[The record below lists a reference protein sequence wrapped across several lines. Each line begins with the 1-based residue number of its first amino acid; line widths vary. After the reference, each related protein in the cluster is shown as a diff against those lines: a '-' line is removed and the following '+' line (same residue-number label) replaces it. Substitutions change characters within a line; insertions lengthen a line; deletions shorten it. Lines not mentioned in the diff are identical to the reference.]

1 MKNVQNC
8 QNVKMSQ
15 SGSNI
20 LESKYRLPK
29 RGMAAGGGH
38 SDASSEG
45 SSASMRPHRL
55 NTLGESM
62 RSLGGGPGLCTLSA
76 VSGIKPGTLDRTEI
90 RLTRWNAFVA
100 KFGPPASCRCRFGSH
115 ILVHMAAP
123 LFCPNAWLRPSAL
136 GRRPAASGRVSVAH
150 VVVSPVRS
158 TQVLASGLTFC
169 FSIHSI
175 SMTLLTVSVLT
186 PYLPAVRVDLLC

>member
-100 KFGPPASCRCRFGSH
+100 KFGPQPLAVAVSEVIYLYIWQPHYFVPMRGSDRRHWDEDLQQAGASRWLTSWSLRC
-115 ILVHMAAP
+115 AARRS
-123 LFCPNAWLRPSAL
+123 WHL
-136 GRRPAASGRVSVAH
+136 G
-150 VVVSPVRS
+150 
-158 TQVLASGLTFC
+158 
-169 FSIHSI
+169 
-175 SMTLLTVSVLT
+175 
-186 PYLPAVRVDLLC
+186 